1 MEITTSFDNITITAH
16 VKESKI
22 KKLKYII
29 ENEVAIY
36 VKRSSFDRFEAFT
49 KSGNSEIL
57 HISYDKIK
65 GQAFQARP
73 FRLEFNPN
81 KLRDKDI
88 SIYKDIISL
97 LYDITIS
104 RLDLAFDIFD
114 VDCSKFVFEKLERNV
129 KSSYYLSASG
139 VLETKYL
146 GARKSEK
153 RARLY
158 NKKIERTENGGVE
171 DNIFASKYKH
181 WWRLEFQLRSRSVDN
196 VFEIIDEYIFKPQ
209 DFSDLSIDNQMK
221 ISIFLNDKNLWG
233 KLSRNTRSKYKK
245 ILKNYST
252 NDIDYKSLLRKDLN
266 ENRDRLEKQLRQY
279 AGREEF
285 EMILD
290 KIK

>member
-88 SIYKDIISL
+88 SIYKDIIN
-97 LYDITIS
+97 YITSPWIMYVFYQTIHRCYNLIIS
-104 RLDLAFDIFD
+104 GQFF
-114 VDCSKFVFEKLERNV
+114 
-129 KSSYYLSASG
+129 
-139 VLETKYL
+139 
-146 GARKSEK
+146 
-153 RARLY
+153 
-158 NKKIERTENGGVE
+158 
-171 DNIFASKYKH
+171 
-181 WWRLEFQLRSRSVDN
+181 
-196 VFEIIDEYIFKPQ
+196 
-209 DFSDLSIDNQMK
+209 
-221 ISIFLNDKNLWG
+221 
-233 KLSRNTRSKYKK
+233 
-245 ILKNYST
+245 
-252 NDIDYKSLLRKDLN
+252 
-266 ENRDRLEKQLRQY
+266 
-279 AGREEF
+279 
-285 EMILD
+285 
-290 KIK
+290 